1 MVPVRVPHT
10 LHPPWITDHVSPWIT
25 DHASALSRFKSGFV
39 FTRDRGPGSGLRSIA
54 QQYKIKC
61 IILDTFSVRR
71 GAHAP
76 RDRERAEV
84 ASPDENRPRSTSLG
98 TGSQAGVVNS
108 KKTRIGD
115 HSQVG
120 MGPISGHSMYGQVG
134 WSFFFVMEC
143 WVIFM
148 MLRREES
155 GRSFM
160 NRIRSSIFDFI
171 LRRSRCATRSL
182 TAARLGLSSTRTD

>member
-1 MVPVRVPHT
+1 
-10 LHPPWITDHVSPWIT
+10 
-25 DHASALSRFKSGFV
+25 V

-54 QQYKIKC
+54 KQYKIKC

-115 HSQVG
+115 HSQLG

-155 GRSFM
+155 GRSSM